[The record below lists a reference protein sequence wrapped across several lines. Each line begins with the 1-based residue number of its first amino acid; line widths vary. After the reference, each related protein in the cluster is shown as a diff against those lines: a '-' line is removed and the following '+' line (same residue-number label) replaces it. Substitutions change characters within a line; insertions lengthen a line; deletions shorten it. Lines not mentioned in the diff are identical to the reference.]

1 VRGEVR
7 VVPLALDE
15 PFPADARVVRVCSRT
30 GATRVLEVEAARS
43 IHQAWLLTFNGI
55 DDREAARQLSGW
67 ALEVDAAVLPPAEE
81 GELYVYELEGAAVVN
96 EAGERIG
103 VVRRLVDNHG
113 QDLLEIDAGGRELL
127 LPFVED
133 TVVAFD
139 RERGVLTVRPI
150 AGLWGDNDG

>member
-15 PFPADARVVRVCSRT
+15 PFPEEARVVRLHSRT
-30 GATRVLEVEAARS
+30 GTTRVLEVAAARS
-43 IHQAWLLTFNGI
+43 IHQAWLLTFEGI
-55 DDREAARQLSGW
+55 SDREAARELNGW

-81 GELYVYELEGAAVVN
+81 GDLYVYELEGATVVN

-113 QDLLEIDAGGRELL
+113 QDLLEIDANGRELL

-133 TVVAFD
+133 TVMAFD
-139 RERGVLTVRPI
+139 RERRLLTVRPI
-150 AGLWGDNDG
+150 AGLWDEDDG